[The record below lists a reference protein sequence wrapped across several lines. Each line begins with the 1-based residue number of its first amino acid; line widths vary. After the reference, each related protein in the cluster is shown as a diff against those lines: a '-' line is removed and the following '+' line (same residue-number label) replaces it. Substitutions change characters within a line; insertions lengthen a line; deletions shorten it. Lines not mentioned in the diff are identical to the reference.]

1 MLTFTL
7 SSHSRV
13 KSMLEQRRIL
23 TSERKKA
30 SATLR
35 LQKENV
41 CKIMEVVRSD
51 ASKASRIIS
60 LAISGK
66 LPLKDLASGNLMLRG
81 ASADNTRKRKGDFPL
96 HHFSSWER
104 ETIVLLFCFESH
116 MICDLRVAMS
126 SFSSYITQSVLTYF
140 HPVGM
145 QVLSPSIACP

>member
-1 MLTFTL
+1 MLILCFSRVPFRHIDINSFTL
-7 SSHSRV
+7 PSFSRV

-66 LPLKDLASGNLMLRG
+66 LPLKDLASGNLALRG
-81 ASADNTRKRKGDFPL
+81 ASADNTKKRKG
-96 HHFSSWER
+96 
-104 ETIVLLFCFESH
+104 ETYYVTTNPCQKL
-116 MICDLRVAMS
+116 
-126 SFSSYITQSVLTYF
+126 
-140 HPVGM
+140 
-145 QVLSPSIACP
+145 